1 MTGLIVLWHDRI
13 SKLKSNDSNWPY
25 HGRSSRM
32 VTFAWLVTPLL
43 FPPVVLL
50 GPVLPAQRAPGM
62 PHGRF
67 PSRSYPGS
75 HGVPQLLLPSPQQPQ
90 WCRSLSHDQNIQL
103 EHLEIPPGI
112 SLKKKRKKKKQTYSI
127 TQTKSEHIKV
137 KCLVL
142 PNTITGFHWQ
152 VSLLQNQH
160 LLCDCVIWYCKII
173 YHLGAGFESNCSAS
187 CCVL

>member
-62 PHGRF
+62 PRGHF

-75 HGVPQLLLPSPQQPQ
+75 HGVPQLLLPSPRQPQ

-112 SLKKKRKKKKQTYSI
+112 SLKKKRKKKKKPIVLQRLSLSILKSNVLYCPTRSLVFIDRCLCSRISTYFVI
-127 TQTKSEHIKV
+127 VLYDTVKSR
-137 KCLVL
+137 
-142 PNTITGFHWQ
+142 GW
-152 VSLLQNQH
+152 
-160 LLCDCVIWYCKII
+160 IWK
-173 YHLGAGFESNCSAS
+173 
-187 CCVL
+187 